1 MTAAPD
7 LTAARHRGIVR
18 PGAALVLL
26 ALLLLVCLPALPALA
41 SPGAGWVKADVVG
54 GGCVQISPTETIC
67 SSEVTPGSPT
77 LYEYKPDRQSVGRSY
92 SPSPSLAQHG
102 GYPTYEPRDA
112 CIINGRFMYWPA
124 GVWHHGAR
132 WTLQIRNGVQSWL
145 GPSNEHW
152 AFEHRDVCRLE
163 GPHAATPTLPAGGG
177 APVGT
182 PVSGPPPT
190 AIVTPVNVPLTPLP
204 TPPPCYDSDVIPFG
218 PMPLTVQAFL
228 GGAWQTPG
236 WPYLRAASHAGEMQG
251 GAVAPAIPPAPY
263 PQIAAGVEMRAVFE
277 VGLTRMTNTQPVDY
291 GLVGGPQSSRR
302 EFMLALQ
309 DLGADGALGGGGAN
323 ADTLLTWLNGSAE
336 GTPRVMR
343 VARDWIKTDYF
354 GDGIPANGP
363 ADNPGNAG
371 GFGLGG
377 GAWSTASVMFES
389 RTGSTYGQRA
399 NTPDLGASERWW
411 IVDSRDGA
419 NSYSVRFVTQPNRV
433 YRLVATV
440 GREAC
445 GRWYYNSSQLLFST
459 FPVVQP
465 NLGLTKSAPDI
476 ALRGET
482 LEYTLFYHNAS
493 PGTVTGATLT
503 DDLPA
508 GITYTGASPAPA
520 SISGRRLSWTLGDV
534 PPGGFGTIT
543 VRATVNG
550 NAPASLVNVAD
561 LTATN
566 DSDPRDNHAEATTG
580 VPQGNVTVT
589 AGAPRVTEPGREI
602 DLVIGYRNTTGAPVR
617 FTTLKNALPPG
628 VTLLSSS
635 RAPSSTAQSGR
646 RLEWT
651 LGTVAAGAAETI
663 TLRVHV
669 QPDAPHGLRHVVW
682 IESPE
687 DANQLDNEAETTTV
701 VLRAP
706 PPQATFRLR
715 IHSSLDPR
723 DGVYLTS
730 GSAFR
735 WPAGEVLDFAP
746 SIELQ
751 PPAQPPEGF
760 YRLTQQVVAWS
771 FVRSG
776 GLQPGGAGCKAR
788 ATPAAGEIA
797 NADLSALQ
805 GCVYRY
811 LANPSAAE
819 MAGMGHLYWADTP
832 PERMRDDVYVATPL
846 PAGPTDLVIQ
856 IAVLTTLSENGSYD
870 LDGDG
875 SATSVL
881 LYRTHAVS
889 GGFTPTLLVP
899 RDSR

>member
-1 MTAAPD
+1 MTVLSSSA
-7 LTAARHRGIVR
+7 AARQHGRL
-18 PGAALVLL
+18 PTANWMSLP
-26 ALLLLVCLPALPALA
+26 ALLLLAILPALPAFA
-41 SPGAGWVKADVVG
+41 GPGSGWVKADVVS
-54 GGCVQISPTETIC
+54 GGCVQQGNVTVC

-77 LYEYKPDRQSVGRSY
+77 LYEYKPDRQSVGRNY
-92 SPSPSLAQHG
+92 SQSPSLASHG

-112 CIINGRFMYWPA
+112 CIVNGRFMYWPA
-124 GVWHHGAR
+124 GVWHHGGR
-132 WTLQIRNGVQSWL
+132 WTLEIRNGAQHWI
-145 GPSNEHW
+145 GPSSEHW
-152 AFEHRDVCRLE
+152 AFEHNDVCRAE
-163 GPHAATPTLPAGGG
+163 GPNAVTPTIGGG
-177 APVGT
+177 GGVPGT

-190 AIVTPVNVPLTPLP
+190 VPPILIPPTSFVLP

-218 PMPLTVQAFL
+218 PMPLTVQAFM
-228 GGAWQTPG
+228 GGAWQVPG
-236 WPYLRAASHAGEMQG
+236 WPYLRTGSHASEMQG
-251 GAVAPAIPPAPY
+251 GAVAPAVPPAPY

-277 VGLTRMTNTQPVDY
+277 VGLTRMTNNQPVDY

-309 DLGADGALGGGGAN
+309 DLGADGAPGGGGAN

-336 GTPRVMR
+336 GDPRVMR

-363 ADNPGNAG
+363 VDYPGNIG

-399 NTPDLGASERWW
+399 STPDLGPGERWW

-433 YRLVATV
+433 YRLVGTV

-482 LEYTLFYHNAS
+482 IEYTLFYQNAS

-508 GITYTGASPAPA
+508 SVTYVSASPAPA
-520 SISGRRLSWTLGDV
+520 GISGRRLSWNLGDV
-534 PPGGFGTIT
+534 PAGTSGTIT

-561 LTATN
+561 ITATN
-566 DSDPRDNHAEATTG
+566 DSDPRDNHAEATTS

-589 AGAPRVTEPGREI
+589 ASAPRTVEPGQSI
-602 DLVIGYRNTTGAPVR
+602 DLTIGYRNTTGYPVR
-617 FTTLKNALPPG
+617 FTTLKNLLPPG
-628 VTLLSSS
+628 ITLLSSS
-635 RAPSSTAQSGR
+635 RAPALNEDAGGQQRVT
-646 RLEWT
+646 WD
-651 LGTVAAGAAETI
+651 LGTVPAGASATI
-663 TLRVHV
+663 TLRIRVE
-669 QPDAPHGLRHVVW
+669 DAAPNVLRNVVW

-687 DANQLDNEAETTTV
+687 DANQLDNEAETSTV

-715 IHSSLDPR
+715 IHSSLDPN

-746 SIELQ
+746 FIELQ

-788 ATPAAGEIA
+788 TTPTAGEIA

-819 MAGMGHLYWADTP
+819 MAGMGHLYWAATP
-832 PERMRDDVYVATPL
+832 PERMRADVYMLTPL
-846 PAGPTDLVIQ
+846 PAGPTDLAIQ
-856 IAVLTTLSENGSYD
+856 IAVLSTLSENGSYD
-870 LDGDG
+870 LNGDG

-881 LYRTHAVS
+881 LYRTHTVT

-899 RDSR
+899 RDAR